1 MTEINLTRDQQ
12 KAFDLMVEGK
22 NIFLTGP
29 GGCGKST
36 VINLFKNK
44 YQDKRKIAI
53 TSTTGISAILI
64 GGCTLHSFCGI
75 GLGTSSVEELVEKIQ
90 KNVKVKRRIL
100 EVDTLV
106 IDEVSMLSPDL
117 FDKIESIF
125 SIIRSKYRQSFLSCE
140 NGCTKPF
147 GGVQLILSGDFLQL
161 PVVNSDKFCFQ
172 SEKWEMCIDNTID
185 LTDILRQTDT
195 NFQTILNDIRYGQV
209 TERAKKMLSS
219 RIGVELKN
227 EYGIKPTKIFTTN
240 NDVNYINEQE
250 LNKLNEEG
258 VEFYQYDM
266 EVYLLEYVTNK
277 EQTLEKYRKS
287 CLAPDRLELCVG
299 CQVMLLANLETE
311 SGIANGSRGVVVKF
325 IEDLPV
331 VKFMNGHERIIEHY
345 TWKVEEAGKELV
357 RITQIPLKLAYAITV
372 HKSQSLTLD
381 CVEIDLSNIFT
392 FGLAYVALSRVKTLE
407 GMKITDIDF
416 ARVEAHPEAV
426 RYYKNLK
433 EQEEL

>member
-1 MTEINLTRDQQ
+1 MTAISLTKDQQ
-12 KAFDLMVEGK
+12 KAFNLMVEGK
-22 NIFLTGP
+22 NVFLTGP

-36 VINLFKNK
+36 VINLFKNE
-44 YQDKRKIAI
+44 YQYKRKIAI

-64 GGCTLHSFCGI
+64 GGTTLHSYCGI
-75 GLGTSSVEELVEKIQ
+75 GLGTSSVNELVEKIY
-90 KNVKVKRRIL
+90 KNTKVKRRIL

-117 FDKIESIF
+117 FDKIETIF
-125 SIIRSKYRQSFLSCE
+125 TIIRSTCKSKSFFNSSID
-140 NGCTKPF
+140 NKPF

-161 PVVNSDKFCFQ
+161 PVVNSEKFCFQ
-172 SEKWEMCIDNTID
+172 SEKWETCIDTTID

-195 NFQTILNDIRYGQV
+195 NFQTILNDIRYGNV
-209 TERAKKMLSS
+209 TDRAKQMLSS

-227 EYGIKPTKIFTTN
+227 DFGIKPTKIYTTN
-240 NDVNYINEQE
+240 NDVNYINEKE
-250 LNKLNEEG
+250 LNLLNEEG
-258 VEFYQYDM
+258 VEFFQYDM
-266 EVYLLEYVTNK
+266 EVYLLEYTSNK

-287 CLAPDRLELCVG
+287 CLAPDTLELCVG
-299 CQVMLLANLETE
+299 CQVMLLANIETD

-345 TWKVEEAGKELV
+345 TWKIEEGGKDIV

-381 CVEIDLSNIFT
+381 CAEIDLSNIFT
-392 FGLAYVALSRVKTLE
+392 FGLAYVALSRVKSIDGL
-407 GMKITDIDF
+407 KIIDIDF
-416 ARVEAHPEAV
+416 TKIEAHPEAV
-426 RYYKNLK
+426 RYYKKLK
-433 EQEEL
+433 EQEGL